1 MVDIAVIGFGS
12 YGWNLAEHVVEK
24 GESVGCRLSAAADG
38 RLAELEERT
47 GILRRAGVEL
57 FDDAAAMLD
66 AVAERCDAVYV
77 ATGIDSHAP
86 LTIAAA
92 GRGLHVLVEKPPAAT
107 IQDLDEMLSALDG
120 AGTMGQVGFQQIHG
134 EETRLLKQRVVEGA
148 LGTIRTVTCHA
159 CWPRTLKY
167 FARNGWSGRLR
178 NPAGEWVLDGP
189 STNALAHQ
197 VNNMLYVAST
207 KAGGYAAPT
216 SVRAELYA
224 AGPIESHDTG
234 AIEIRTEDGPT
245 IYWFGTHCSREHFGP
260 MIEVEGE
267 KGRAN
272 WRPGEEMQIDL
283 EDGTEEA
290 RRAANASPNMI
301 ANFAEAVAAND
312 PRRLRCSLRA
322 TRAFVLSV
330 NGAHESSGRI
340 HRIDSTFHRVAGTTP
355 EEQTTV
361 IDGIDE
367 LVVRAAGEKRLFSEL
382 DGAPSWTRTT
392 GPFDLRGY
400 DRFPQRFVCD

>member
-134 EETRLLKQRVVEGA
+134 
-148 LGTIRTVTCHA
+148 
-159 CWPRTLKY
+159 
-167 FARNGWSGRLR
+167 
-178 NPAGEWVLDGP
+178 
-189 STNALAHQ
+189 
-197 VNNMLYVAST
+197 
-207 KAGGYAAPT
+207 
-216 SVRAELYA
+216 
-224 AGPIESHDTG
+224 
-234 AIEIRTEDGPT
+234 
-245 IYWFGTHCSREHFGP
+245 
-260 MIEVEGE
+260 
-267 KGRAN
+267 
-272 WRPGEEMQIDL
+272 
-283 EDGTEEA
+283 
-290 RRAANASPNMI
+290 
-301 ANFAEAVAAND
+301 
-312 PRRLRCSLRA
+312 
-322 TRAFVLSV
+322 
-330 NGAHESSGRI
+330 
-340 HRIDSTFHRVAGTTP
+340 
-355 EEQTTV
+355 
-361 IDGIDE
+361 
-367 LVVRAAGEKRLFSEL
+367 
-382 DGAPSWTRTT
+382 
-392 GPFDLRGY
+392 
-400 DRFPQRFVCD
+400 